1 MRERRNKLNRINY
14 TFIESMVVTGQMF
27 YTRILKSMANII
39 GKVSA
44 EGKWICLLKT
54 IDRQVC
60 NYPSICFMCDKCMA
74 LLALIN
80 GIPLFYST
88 YRSKTE
94 KSLFKTHKNF
104 QGTCLHRGSSLISSI
119 LKLYLYLN

>member
-1 MRERRNKLNRINY
+1 
-14 TFIESMVVTGQMF
+14 MVVTGQMF

-44 EGKWICLLKT
+44 ERKLICLLKT

-94 KSLFKTHKNF
+94 KSLFKTH
-104 QGTCLHRGSSLISSI
+104 
-119 LKLYLYLN
+119 